1 MLINVGNIPV
11 SFKWIDDATDQEAA
25 NYVKYVKD
33 RVDGEIKSIEVI
45 GLGDGK
51 IDLQY
56 EIKTTPFERIRRIT
70 GYLTGSLDS
79 WNDAKQAEERDRV
92 KHGRIE

>member
-25 NYVKYVKD
+25 NYVKYVKE
-33 RVDGEIKSIEVI
+33 RVDGDIRSIEVI
-45 GLGDGK
+45 GLDDGK
-51 IDLQY
+51 IDLNYQ
-56 EIKTTPFERIRRIT
+56 IKTTPFERIRRIT
-70 GYLTGSLDS
+70 GYLTGSLES

>member
-45 GLGDGK
+45 GLDDGK
-51 IDLQY
+51 IDLNYQ
-56 EIKTTPFERIRRIT
+56 IKTTPFERIRRIT
-70 GYLTGSLDS
+70 GR
-79 WNDAKQAEERDRV
+79 DAGQV
-92 KHGRIE
+92 V

>member
-79 WNDAKQAEERDRV
+79 WNDAKRDEERDRV

>member
-45 GLGDGK
+45 ALGEGK
-51 IDLQY
+51 FALQY
-56 EIKTTPFERIRRIT
+56 YIKTKTFESIMRIT
-70 GYLTGSLDS
+70 G
-79 WNDAKQAEERDRV
+79 
-92 KHGRIE
+92 

>member
-11 SFKWIDDATDQEAA
+11 YFKWIDDATEQEAA

-33 RVDGEIKSIEVI
+33 RVDGDIKSITI
-45 GLGDGK
+45 TPTDDGM
-51 IDLQY
+51 IDLNY
-56 EIKTTPFERIRRIT
+56 EVVTTPFERIRRIT
-70 GYLTGSLDS
+70 GYLTGSLES

>member
-11 SFKWIDDATDQEAA
+11 IFRWIDDADDQEAA
-25 NYVKYVKD
+25 NYVKYVKE

-45 GLGDGK
+45 GLADDK
-51 IDLQY
+51 ITIKY

-70 GYLTGSLDS
+70 G
-79 WNDAKQAEERDRV
+79 
-92 KHGRIE
+92 